1 MRKTGRQE
9 AMGVLDGKVAV
20 ITGSSRGLGLAIA
33 QAYARE
39 GAAVVLASR
48 SRAALAEAAEALERQ
63 GARASWHVT
72 DVGEL
77 EQVKALADHAVKMFG
92 NIDIWVNNAGYGGI
106 YGPTATIDQ
115 QDFERVLRTNIL
127 GEYNGSWVALQR
139 FLAHGT
145 EGKLINLLGRGD
157 TTPVPFQNA
166 YASSK
171 AWVRNFT
178 LALAKEY
185 KKTGI
190 GIYAF
195 QPGLVETDLLRRVSV
210 VQGYEKKLKIFS
222 TIIRIWANPPS
233 VPAEKAVWLASA
245 ATNGKT
251 GLEVHVLTPGKQIAG
266 LLRELRRL
274 VQRQPPRDTSLK
286 LTMIAPSLPEGT
298 RSARAGYKPST

>member
-1 MRKTGRQE
+1 
-9 AMGVLDGKVAV
+9 MGVLDGKVAV

-48 SRAALAEAAEALERQ
+48 SSTALAEAAETLERQ
-63 GARASWHVT
+63 GARASWQVT

-92 NIDIWVNNAGYGGI
+92 NIDIWVNNAGYGGV
-106 YGPTATIDQ
+106 YGPTATIDP
-115 QDFERVLRTNIL
+115 QDFERVMRTNIF
-127 GEYNGSWVALQR
+127 GAYYGSWVALQC
-139 FLAHGT
+139 FLAQGT
-145 EGKLINLLGRGD
+145 RGKLINLLGRGD
-157 TTPVPFQNA
+157 TTPVALQNA

-185 KKTGI
+185 KKTKI

-245 ATNGKT
+245 ATDGKT

-274 VQRQPPRDTSLK
+274 VQRQPARDTSLK
-286 LTMIAPSLPEGT
+286 LTMITPSLPEGP
-298 RSARAGYKPST
+298 RSTPTGYQPRNF

>member
-1 MRKTGRQE
+1 
-9 AMGVLDGKVAV
+9 MGVLEGKVAV

-48 SRAALAEAAEALERQ
+48 SSAALAEAAEALERQ
-63 GARASWHVT
+63 GARASWQVT

-77 EQVKALADHAVKMFG
+77 EQVKSLADHAVKMFG
-92 NIDIWVNNAGYGGI
+92 NIDIWVNNAGYGGV
-106 YGPTATIDQ
+106 YGPTATIDP
-115 QDFERVLRTNIL
+115 QDFERVMRTNIF
-127 GEYNGSWVALQR
+127 GEYYGSWVALQR
-139 FLAHGT
+139 FLAQGT
-145 EGKLINLLGRGD
+145 GGKLINLLGRGD
-157 TTPVPFQNA
+157 TTPVAFQNA

-185 KKTGI
+185 KKTKI

-245 ATNGKT
+245 ATDGKT
-251 GLEVHVLTPGKQIAG
+251 GLQVHILTPGKQIAG
-266 LLRELRRL
+266 LLRELRHL
-274 VQRQPPRDTSLK
+274 MQRQPARDTSLQ

-298 RSARAGYKPST
+298 RSTRTGYQPRNF

>member
-1 MRKTGRQE
+1 
-9 AMGVLDGKVAV
+9 MGVLEGKVAV

-48 SRAALAEAAEALERQ
+48 SSAALAEAAEALERQ
-63 GARASWHVT
+63 GARASWQVT
-72 DVGEL
+72 DVGDL
-77 EQVKALADHAVKMFG
+77 EQVKALADHAVKKFG
-92 NIDIWVNNAGYGGI
+92 KIDIWVNNAGYGGV
-106 YGPTATIDQ
+106 YGPTATIDP
-115 QDFERVLRTNIL
+115 QDFERVMRTNIF
-127 GEYNGSWVALQR
+127 GEYYGSWVALQH
-139 FLAHGT
+139 FLAQGT
-145 EGKLINLLGRGD
+145 GGKLINLLGRGD
-157 TTPVPFQNA
+157 TTPVAFQNA

-178 LALAKEY
+178 LALAREY
-185 KKTGI
+185 KKMGI

-195 QPGLVETDLLRRVSV
+195 QPGLVDTDLLRKVSV

-245 ATNGKT
+245 ATDGKT
-251 GLEVHVLTPGKQIAG
+251 GLEVRILTPGKQIAG

-274 VQRQPPRDTSLK
+274 VQHQPPRDTSLK
-286 LTMIAPSLPEGT
+286 LKIIAPSKPEGT
-298 RSARAGYKPST
+298 RSARAGYQPIDF

>member
-1 MRKTGRQE
+1 
-9 AMGVLDGKVAV
+9 MGVLEGKVAV

-39 GAAVVLASR
+39 GAAVMLASR
-48 SRAALAEAAEALERQ
+48 SSAALAEAAEALERQ
-63 GARASWHVT
+63 GARASWQVT

-92 NIDIWVNNAGYGGI
+92 NIDIWVNNAGYGGV
-106 YGPTATIDQ
+106 YGPTATIDP
-115 QDFERVLRTNIL
+115 QDFERVMRTNIF
-127 GEYNGSWVALQR
+127 GEYYGSWVALQH
-139 FLAHGT
+139 FLAQGT
-145 EGKLINLLGRGD
+145 RGKLINLLGRGD
-157 TTPVPFQNA
+157 TTPVAFQNA

-222 TIIRIWANPPS
+222 TIIRVWANPPS

-298 RSARAGYKPST
+298 RSARAGYQPRDF

>member
-1 MRKTGRQE
+1 
-9 AMGVLDGKVAV
+9 MGVLDGRVAV

-39 GAAVVLASR
+39 GAVVVLASR
-48 SRAALAEAAEALERQ
+48 SSAALAEAAEALERQ
-63 GARASWHVT
+63 GARASWQVT

-92 NIDIWVNNAGYGGI
+92 NIDIWVNNAGYGGV
-106 YGPTATIDQ
+106 YGPTAAIDP
-115 QDFERVLRTNIL
+115 QDFERVMRTNIF
-127 GEYNGSWVALQR
+127 GEYYGSWVALQH
-139 FLAHGT
+139 FLAQGT
-145 EGKLINLLGRGD
+145 SGKLINLLGRGD
-157 TTPVPFQNA
+157 TTPVAFQNA

-185 KKTGI
+185 KQTGI

-195 QPGLVETDLLRRVSV
+195 QPGLVETDLLRKVSV

-245 ATNGKT
+245 ATDGKT
-251 GLEVHVLTPGKQIAG
+251 GLEVRVLTPGKQIAG
-266 LLRELRRL
+266 LQRELRRL

-286 LTMIAPSLPEGT
+286 LTMIAPSLPEVKSG
-298 RSARAGYKPST
+298 G

>member
-1 MRKTGRQE
+1 
-9 AMGVLDGKVAV
+9 
-20 ITGSSRGLGLAIA
+20 
-33 QAYARE
+33 
-39 GAAVVLASR
+39 
-48 SRAALAEAAEALERQ
+48 
-63 GARASWHVT
+63 
-72 DVGEL
+72 
-77 EQVKALADHAVKMFG
+77 
-92 NIDIWVNNAGYGGI
+92 
-106 YGPTATIDQ
+106 
-115 QDFERVLRTNIL
+115 
-127 GEYNGSWVALQR
+127 VAL
-139 FLAHGT
+139 
-145 EGKLINLLGRGD
+145 
-157 TTPVPFQNA
+157 QNA

-185 KKTGI
+185 KKTKI

-245 ATNGKT
+245 ATDGKT

-274 VQRQPPRDTSLK
+274 VQRQPARDTSLK
-286 LTMIAPSLPEGT
+286 LTMITPSLPEGP
-298 RSARAGYKPST
+298 RSTPTGYQPRNF

>member
-1 MRKTGRQE
+1 
-9 AMGVLDGKVAV
+9 MGVLEGKVAV

-48 SRAALAEAAEALERQ
+48 SSTALAEAAEDLERQ
-63 GARASWHVT
+63 GARASWQVT

-92 NIDIWVNNAGYGGI
+92 NIDIWVNNAGYGGV
-106 YGPTATIDQ
+106 YGPTATIDP
-115 QDFERVLRTNIL
+115 QDFERVMRTNIF
-127 GEYNGSWVALQR
+127 GEYYGSWVALQS
-139 FLAHGT
+139 FLAQGT
-145 EGKLINLLGRGD
+145 GGKLINLLGRGD
-157 TTPVPFQNA
+157 TTPVAFQNA

-185 KKTGI
+185 KKTNI

-274 VQRQPPRDTSLK
+274 VQRQSPRDTSLK
-286 LTMIAPSLPEGT
+286 LTMIVPSLPEGT
-298 RSARAGYKPST
+298 RSARTGYQPKDF

>member
-1 MRKTGRQE
+1 
-9 AMGVLDGKVAV
+9 MGVLDGKVAV

-48 SRAALAEAAEALERQ
+48 SSAALAEAAEALERQ
-63 GARASWHVT
+63 GARASWQVT

-77 EQVKALADHAVKMFG
+77 EQVKALADLAVTMFG
-92 NIDIWVNNAGYGGI
+92 SIDIWVNNAGYGGI
-106 YGPTATIDQ
+106 YGPTAIIDP
-115 QDFERVLRTNIL
+115 QDFERVARTNIF
-127 GEYNGSWVALQR
+127 GEYYGSWVALQH
-139 FLAHGT
+139 FLAQGT
-145 EGKLINLLGRGD
+145 GGKLINLLGRGD
-157 TTPVPFQNA
+157 TTPVAFQNA

-245 ATNGKT
+245 ATDGKT

-274 VQRQPPRDTSLK
+274 VQRQPARDTSLK
-286 LTMIAPSLPEGT
+286 LTMITPSLPEGP
-298 RSARAGYKPST
+298 RSTPTGYQPRNF

>member
-1 MRKTGRQE
+1 
-9 AMGVLDGKVAV
+9 MGVLDGKVAV

-48 SRAALAEAAEALERQ
+48 SSTALAEAAETLERQ
-63 GARASWHVT
+63 GARASWQVT

-92 NIDIWVNNAGYGGI
+92 NIDIWVNNAGYGGV
-106 YGPTATIDQ
+106 YGPTAAIDP
-115 QDFERVLRTNIL
+115 QDFERVMRTNIF
-127 GEYNGSWVALQR
+127 GAYYGSWVALQC
-139 FLAHGT
+139 FLAQGT
-145 EGKLINLLGRGD
+145 GGKLINLLGRGD
-157 TTPVPFQNA
+157 TTPVALQNA

-185 KKTGI
+185 KKTKI

-245 ATNGKT
+245 ATDGKT

-274 VQRQPPRDTSLK
+274 VQRQPARDTSLK
-286 LTMIAPSLPEGT
+286 LTMITPSLPEGP
-298 RSARAGYKPST
+298 RSTPTGYQPRNF

>member
-1 MRKTGRQE
+1 
-9 AMGVLDGKVAV
+9 MGVLEGKVAV

-48 SRAALAEAAEALERQ
+48 SSAALAEAAEALELQ
-63 GARASWHVT
+63 GARASWQVT
-72 DVGEL
+72 DVGDL

-92 NIDIWVNNAGYGGI
+92 KIDIWVNNAGYGGV
-106 YGPTATIDQ
+106 YGPTATIDP
-115 QDFERVLRTNIL
+115 QDFERVMRTNIF
-127 GEYNGSWVALQR
+127 GEYYGSWVALQH
-139 FLAHGT
+139 FLAQGT
-145 EGKLINLLGRGD
+145 SGKLINLLGRGD
-157 TTPVPFQNA
+157 TTPVAFQNA

-195 QPGLVETDLLRRVSV
+195 QPGLVETDLLRKVSV

-245 ATNGKT
+245 ATDGKT
-251 GLEVHVLTPGKQIAG
+251 GLEVRVLTPGKQIAG
-266 LLRELRRL
+266 LQRELRRL

-286 LTMIAPSLPEGT
+286 LTMIAPSLPEVKSG
-298 RSARAGYKPST
+298 G

>member
-1 MRKTGRQE
+1 
-9 AMGVLDGKVAV
+9 MGVLDGKVAV
-20 ITGSSRGLGLAIA
+20 ITGGSRGLGLAIA

-48 SRAALAEAAEALERQ
+48 SSTALAEAAEALERQ
-63 GARASWHVT
+63 GARASWQVT

-77 EQVKALADHAVKMFG
+77 EQVKALADHAIEMFG
-92 NIDIWVNNAGYGGI
+92 KIDIWVNNAGYGGV
-106 YGPTATIDQ
+106 YGPTATIDP
-115 QDFERVLRTNIL
+115 QDFERVMRTNIF
-127 GEYNGSWVALQR
+127 GAYNGSWVALQR
-139 FLAHGT
+139 FLAQGT
-145 EGKLINLLGRGD
+145 GGKLINLLGRGD
-157 TTPVPFQNA
+157 TTPVAFQNA

-185 KKTGI
+185 KKTKI

-245 ATNGKT
+245 STDGKT
-251 GLEVHVLTPGKQIAG
+251 GLRVHVLTPGKQIAG

-274 VQRQPPRDTSLK
+274 VQRQPPRDTSLQ
-286 LTMIAPSLPEGT
+286 LTMVASSLPEGT
-298 RSARAGYKPST
+298 RSTRTGYQPRNF

>member
-1 MRKTGRQE
+1 
-9 AMGVLDGKVAV
+9 MGVLEGKVAV
-20 ITGSSRGLGLAIA
+20 ITGSGRGLGLAIA

-48 SRAALAEAAEALERQ
+48 SSAALQEAAEALERQ
-63 GARASWHVT
+63 GARASWQVT
-72 DVGEL
+72 DVGDL
-77 EQVKALADHAVKMFG
+77 EQIKALADHAVKMFG
-92 NIDIWVNNAGYGGI
+92 KIDIWVNNAGYGGV
-106 YGPTATIDQ
+106 YGPTAAIDPE
-115 QDFERVLRTNIL
+115 DFERVTRTNIF
-127 GEYNGSWVALQR
+127 GEYYGSWVALQH
-139 FLAHGT
+139 FLVQGT
-145 EGKLINLLGRGD
+145 GGKLINLLGRGD
-157 TTPVPFQNA
+157 TTPVPLQNA

-286 LTMIAPSLPEGT
+286 LTIIAPSLPEGT
-298 RSARAGYKPST
+298 RSVRADYEPRDF

>member
-1 MRKTGRQE
+1 
-9 AMGVLDGKVAV
+9 MGVLDGKVAV

-48 SRAALAEAAEALERQ
+48 SSVALAEAAEALERQ
-63 GARASWHVT
+63 GARASWQVT

-77 EQVKALADHAVKMFG
+77 EQVKALADHAVEMFG
-92 NIDIWVNNAGYGGI
+92 KIDIWVNNAGYGGV
-106 YGPTATIDQ
+106 YGPTAAIDP
-115 QDFERVLRTNIL
+115 QDFERVMRTNIF
-127 GEYNGSWVALQR
+127 GTYYGSWVALQR
-139 FLAHGT
+139 FLAQGT
-145 EGKLINLLGRGD
+145 GGKLINLLGRGD
-157 TTPVPFQNA
+157 TTPVALQNA

-185 KKTGI
+185 KKTKI

-245 ATNGKT
+245 ATDGKT
-251 GLEVHVLTPGKQIAG
+251 GLQVHTLTTGKQIAG

-274 VQRQPPRDTSLK
+274 VQRQPTRDTSLK
-286 LTMIAPSLPEGT
+286 LTMIAPSLPGGT
-298 RSARAGYKPST
+298 PPARTSYQPKDF